1 MKTTRLALLAVLLA
15 AASGAAEEARLEGVV
30 RDSSRAPLAGARVN
44 LQGRD
49 AGQETVTD
57 SAGRFGI
64 PIAHPGEYTLTIQ
77 ADGYARSERKL
88 SLSGGG
94 LRVEVVLLRAAFSE
108 AMTVTATRSPARIR
122 DTPASVVSLSSEDLA
137 AAPAS
142 PVDEVLRQVPGFT
155 LFRRSGSRTANP
167 TSQGVSLR
175 GIGGSGASRAAVFD
189 DGIPLNDPFG
199 GWVAWGRV
207 PRAALDR
214 IEVVSGGA
222 SALYGGAA
230 LSGAIALLRREPA
243 GNSLELDSSYGSQ
256 GTPEAS
262 VSLAGREGVWGARIA
277 AESFRTDGYVAV
289 PESERGAVDTPVNSR
304 HDAADLTLERGEAG
318 KGRVF
323 VRGSYFTESR
333 ENGTP
338 LQKND
343 TDIRQLAAG
352 VDWPFSS
359 GAVSLRAFGMRETY
373 HQTFSSIAADRR
385 TETLARAQTVP
396 SDAWGVSAQWTGA
409 APAQR
414 LVAGLDAREV
424 RGTSDETIFAG
435 AGSSFARSR
444 GRQRT
449 GALFAEDIWTPGTR
463 WSVTAGARLDA
474 WRNLDAERDTGPSSS
489 QLAIDPLP
497 DRSETAFSP
506 RLAVL
511 YRAGGSLALTASGY
525 RSFRAPTLNELYR
538 SFRLGNTLTLA
549 NETLAAERLSGGEAG
564 AILTSGGGAIAARAS
579 FFWMEISNTI
589 ANVTLT
595 ATPTLITRQRQNLG
609 RTRSRGV
616 EAEAEARL
624 SETVSL
630 ALGYLYADSTVR
642 SFPANRALESLRVPQ
657 VPEHQGSF
665 QVRLRPVPALFLSL
679 SARAAT
685 DQFEDDENRLPL
697 GDLVAFDALAS
708 VAVTRALDVFVAAE
722 NLLDRRYD
730 IARTPVANTA
740 PPRFVRGGLRLRLG
754 S

>member
-1 MKTTRLALLAVLLA
+1 LKTALVGLALLLA
-15 AASGAAEEARLEGVV
+15 AAAGRGETVRLRGLV
-30 RDSSRAPLAGARVN
+30 RDASRAAVPGARVV
-44 LQGRD
+44 LTADGDVRT
-49 AGQETVTD
+49 AAAD
-57 SAGRFGI
+57 SAGRFEI
-64 PIAHPGEYTLTIQ
+64 SIRRAAEYVLTVE
-77 ADGYARSERKL
+77 ADGFARFEWKVSTRDEDLFLEVPL
-88 SLSGGG
+88 S
-94 LRVEVVLLRAAFSE
+94 RAVFSE
-108 AMTVTATRSPARIR
+108 AVTVTAARAPARVG
-122 DTPASVVSLSSEDLA
+122 DTPASVVGFSSEDLA
-137 AAPAS
+137 AAAAS

-243 GNSLELDSSYGSQ
+243 GSSLALDSSYGTH

-262 VSLAGREGVWGARIA
+262 LLLSGREGPWGARIA

-289 PESERGAVDTPVNSR
+289 PESERGPVDTPFNSR
-304 HDAADLTLERGEAG
+304 HDAADVTLERGVPG
-318 KGRVF
+318 QGRVF
-323 VRGSYFTESR
+323 LRGSYFTESR
-333 ENGTP
+333 QNGTP

-352 VDWPFSS
+352 LDWPFSP
-359 GAVSLRAFGMRETY
+359 GTVSLRAFGMRETY

-385 TETLARAQTVP
+385 AETLVRAQTVP

-409 APAQR
+409 ESAHR

-424 RGTSDETIFAG
+424 NGSSDETIFAG
-435 AGSSFARSR
+435 GGSSFARSR
-444 GRQRT
+444 GTQRT
-449 GALFAEDIWTPGTR
+449 GALFAQDIWTPGPR

-474 WRNLDAERDTGPSSS
+474 WKNLDAERDTGPSASA
-489 QLAIDPLP
+489 LTINPLP
-497 DRSETAFSP
+497 DRSEAAFSP

-511 YRAGGSLALTASGY
+511 YRAGGGLALTASAY

-549 NETLAAERLSGGEAG
+549 NEDLAAERLSGVEAG
-564 AILTSGGGAIAARAS
+564 AIVTSGGGAAARAS
-579 FFWMEISNTI
+579 FFWMEVSNTI

-595 ATPTLITRQRQNLG
+595 TTPALVTRQRQNLG

-616 EAEAEARL
+616 EAEAEARV
-624 SETVSL
+624 SDVVSL
-630 ALGYLYADSTVR
+630 ALGYLSADSTVE
-642 SFPANRALESLRVPQ
+642 SFSSNRRLEGLRVPQ
-657 VPEHQGSF
+657 VPRHQGSL
-665 QVRLRPVPALFLSL
+665 QARLRLPSGALLSL
-679 SARAAT
+679 AARAAA
-685 DQFEDDENRLPL
+685 DQFEDDENTLRL
-697 GDLVAFDALAS
+697 GRFAVFDALAS
-708 VAVTRALDVFVAAE
+708 VPISRALEVFLAAE

-730 IARTPVANTA
+730 IARTPVRNTA

-754 S
+754 G